1 MFEDFLT
8 NQKSWFNHDGGDCDI
23 IFSSRVRLARN
34 FSQCPFPLRAS
45 KIKKEYV
52 LAKMKEV
59 YREVDALKESF
70 FVEMPDLN
78 ELDRQF
84 LLERHLIS
92 KEHLTSLLGKGL
104 IVSKDERIAIMIN
117 EEDHLRMQMLTFGF
131 DLKQCWRNLDD
142 VDTQLSKKIDFAFM
156 PDLGYLT
163 VCPTNVGT
171 AMRVSCML
179 RLPAL
184 VLTKRIN
191 KILELLAKISFT
203 VRGLFGEGTAAYGD
217 LFQISNQV
225 CLGISELEVIENL
238 SAVVNQIKEQEIE
251 ARQVLLK
258 KQKLE
263 VEDGVWRALGILK
276 NCRMINTKEALSHLS
291 MLSLGLDLGIIRN
304 ITGDGCFSADRRQ
317 ADRDRLSNLF
327 IIIQP
332 AHLQKKEG
340 KILKEKER
348 DYKRAEI
355 IRERLK

>member
-8 NQKSWFNHDGGDCDI
+8 NQESWLNYEGDAGDI
-23 IFSSRVRLARN
+23 VFSSRVRLARN
-34 FSQCPFPLRAS
+34 FSQYPFPFRAS
-45 KIKKEYV
+45 KSKKESV

-59 YREVDALKESF
+59 YCTVDALKESI
-70 FVEMPDLN
+70 FVQMQDLN
-78 ELDRQF
+78 DLDRQF

-92 KEHLTSLLGKGL
+92 KEHLSSLGGKGL

-131 DLKQCWRNLDD
+131 DLEQCWRKLDD
-142 VDTQLSKKIDFAFM
+142 VDTQLSRKIDFAFM

-163 VCPTNVGT
+163 VCPTNLGT

-225 CLGISELEVIENL
+225 CLGIPEREVIENL
-238 SAVVNQIKEQEIE
+238 SAVVNQIREQEIE
-251 ARQVLLK
+251 ARQALLK

-263 VEDGVWRALGILK
+263 VEDGVWRALGILR
-276 NCRMINTKEALSHLS
+276 NCRLINTKEALSHLS
-291 MLSLGLDLGIIRN
+291 MLSLGLDLGIIKN
-304 ITGDGCFSADRRQ
+304 IVESDGPAENSGQ
-317 ADRDRLSNLF
+317 ADRARLSNLF
-327 IIIQP
+327 MIIQP
-332 AHLQKKEG
+332 AHLQKIEG
-340 KILKEKER
+340 KMLKEKER
-348 DYKRAEI
+348 DYIRAGI